1 MFSSWHRSWSRDS
14 PELHRTRKWVFTS
27 FKRRCHGNQ
36 RRARSTPRTI
46 TVSDHALADPPV
58 PVWSR
63 WAALPPTFLF
73 FPESAKRPDS
83 YRNARSAE
91 STLVIDDAVLASL
104 PTDSEIPALVQIPA
118 DGPAVVTGQ
127 TPAPAQRT
135 QPIRAP
141 IQTKDREF
149 DDMREELQ
157 DIKRQLAEQNVERNA
172 QKQNGPS
179 KQKTPVI
186 P

>member
-1 MFSSWHRSWSRDS
+1 MGIN
-14 PELHRTRKWVFTS
+14 E
-27 FKRRCHGNQ
+27 G
-36 RRARSTPRTI
+36 
-46 TVSDHALADPPV
+46 HALRLGRSLYLTMPWLIPL
-58 PVWSR
+58 SR
-63 WAALPPTFLF
+63 YGAGGQALPPTFLF

-91 STLVIDDAVLASL
+91 STLVIDYAVLASL
-104 PTDSEIPALVQIPA
+104 PTDSEIPVPVQIPA

>member
-1 MFSSWHRSWSRDS
+1 
-14 PELHRTRKWVFTS
+14 
-27 FKRRCHGNQ
+27 
-36 RRARSTPRTI
+36 
-46 TVSDHALADPPV
+46 
-58 PVWSR
+58 
-63 WAALPPTFLF
+63 
-73 FPESAKRPDS
+73 
-83 YRNARSAE
+83 
-91 STLVIDDAVLASL
+91 
-104 PTDSEIPALVQIPA
+104 
-118 DGPAVVTGQ
+118 VTGQ